1 MEKIKLSSE
10 MIENKAFNA
19 DFKGYSP
26 IEVDSYLDL
35 VIEDYEAFESEIEIL
50 TRQLKHYEQLIHDL
64 SQENSLLKGKL
75 TSSDQSGVNN
85 STIDLIRRVA
95 RLEEVVF
102 NQNK

>member
-1 MEKIKLSSE
+1 

-19 DFKGYSP
+19 DFKGNSP
-26 IEVDSYLDL
+26 LEVDSYMDL
-35 VIEDYEAFESEIEIL
+35 VIEDYETFESEIESL
-50 TRQLKHYEQLIHDL
+50 KKQLKHYEQLIHDL

-75 TSSDQSGVNN
+75 TSSDQAGMNN